1 MTTTINGTGIVYND
15 ATTNTTKAAV
25 IGPIQ
30 YAGSYDYLIYAQNA
44 YPTTEVFTQGGTNL
58 ASGVGTAFI
67 NSVAPN
73 GGINSS
79 TAILCGYSQYR
90 YGVYTNPFVP
100 IRPSIGDDEIGDT
113 IPANPADFYGA
124 FRIRAVYRVIAN

>member
-30 YAGSYDYLIYAQNA
+30 YAGSYDYSIYAQNA
-44 YPTTEVFTQGGTNL
+44 YPTTETFTQGGFNL
-58 ASGVGTAFI
+58 NALMAFQ

-73 GGINSS
+73 TGVNSS
-79 TAILCGYSQYR
+79 TSIICGFSQYR

-100 IRPSIGDDEIGDT
+100 IRPSIGNDGSDDT
-113 IPANPADFYGA
+113 IPANPADFYGT
-124 FRIRAVYRVIAN
+124 FRVRAIYRTIS